1 MFLKLFY
8 SIAPSSLSM
17 CRFCTPSLIQ
27 QTVSVHLGI
36 TINKHQIMPQKTN
49 QIRTA
54 FILFPG
60 HPKQPHGF
68 LVRCPE
74 ALGSKFKEFYFKG
87 LNSWTKPL
95 THWLLVYKL
104 IVLGNRGK
112 KTGIFRLTYQLHSS
126 SANCARELFKPSK
139 DLASLQVRS
148 EKNFLV
154 LGFFVSDI
162 ISKVSFWPF
171 FAGGTWPGPNHYTEV
186 FHWFSLETRIESK
199 SFEILT
205 NFLEFLVRKLWSKIN
220 KQNNYLHMGLITLF
234 FYFRS

>member
-1 MFLKLFY
+1 
-8 SIAPSSLSM
+8 
-17 CRFCTPSLIQ
+17 
-27 QTVSVHLGI
+27 
-36 TINKHQIMPQKTN
+36 MPQKTN

-112 KTGIFRLTYQLHSS
+112 KQGYF
-126 SANCARELFKPSK
+126 
-139 DLASLQVRS
+139 
-148 EKNFLV
+148 
-154 LGFFVSDI
+154 G
-162 ISKVSFWPF
+162 W
-171 FAGGTWPGPNHYTEV
+171 
-186 FHWFSLETRIESK
+186 
-199 SFEILT
+199 LT
-205 NFLEFLVRKLWSKIN
+205 NCIAHQPIVLESCSNPQKTWQVFKSAVKKIFWFWVFLWVTS
-220 KQNNYLHMGLITLF
+220 
-234 FYFRS
+234 